1 MTRIAGWAILI
12 LCARP
17 ELLAQPHL
25 TALPFVGC
33 PSDGQTGPRAAPQG
47 VVPPLDVS
55 RADAALAY
63 YQSAAGIGILA
74 PRGWHCIGTYGS
86 GGDTLFVTP
95 QAIAAKDLFA
105 PGRRLTGPAIQVSH
119 RFGDTSGRT
128 SVAEVIARVFPDRAA
143 FVTSVIRMFDLPPD
157 SFPSGPYPTDV
168 LTYKSPT
175 VVEYRTPARA
185 DGLGTHS
192 WLAKNDDPIEG
203 VAILVGEAPDLLLL
217 SARLPRE
224 LRRLAPAI
232 VRELELEAAHR
243 P

>member
-17 ELLAQPHL
+17 ELLAQPVV
-25 TALPFVGC
+25 TVLPLVGC
-33 PSDGQTGPRAAPQG
+33 PSDGQTGPRAAPRG

-74 PRGWHCIGTYGS
+74 PRGWHCVGTYGS

-95 QAIAAKDLFA
+95 QAIPARDLFS
-105 PGRRLTGPAIQVSH
+105 PGHRLTGPAIQVSH

-128 SVAEVIARVFPDRAA
+128 SVAEVVARVFPAKSA
-143 FVTSVIRMFDLPPD
+143 FVDRVMRDFDLPPGR
-157 SFPSGPYPTDV
+157 FPTGPYPTDV
-168 LTYKSPT
+168 LTDKSPT

-192 WLAKNDDPIEG
+192 WLAKNDEPIDG

-224 LRRLAPAI
+224 LRRLVPAI
-232 VRELELEAAHR
+232 MHQLEIEASRR